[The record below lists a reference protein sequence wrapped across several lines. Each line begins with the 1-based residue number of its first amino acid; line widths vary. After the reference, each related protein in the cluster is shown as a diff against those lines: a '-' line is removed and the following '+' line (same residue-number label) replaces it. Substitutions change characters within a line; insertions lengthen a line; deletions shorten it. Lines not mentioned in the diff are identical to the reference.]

1 MSPVQP
7 PTDAELLL
15 DTDDPVETFA
25 TLYRRHVDA
34 ILRFCAS
41 RGATADT
48 AADVTS
54 DTFLSAL
61 RKRDSYDPRYPDA
74 RLWLIS
80 IAARKLIDGHR
91 RDKGDRHR
99 RDALMATAPRPT
111 DRDRDAYA
119 ALFEDESGA
128 ALDVLADLPPA
139 QRDAIRLRVVEDR
152 QYAEIAADLGLSE
165 GTARQHVSRGLAR
178 LRSRLERQP

>member
-7 PTDAELLL
+7 PSDAELLL

-25 TLYRRHVDA
+25 LLYRRHVDA

-41 RGATADT
+41 RGASADT

-54 DTFLSAL
+54 ETFLSAL
-61 RKRDSYDPRYPDA
+61 RKRRSYDPRYPDA
-74 RLWLIS
+74 RLWLIA
-80 IAARKLIDGHR
+80 IASRKLIDGHR

-119 ALFEDESGA
+119 ALFQDEGGA

-139 QRDAIRLRVVEDR
+139 QQRAIRLRVVEDR
-152 QYAEIAADLGLSE
+152 QYAEIARDLGLSE
-165 GTARQHVSRGLAR
+165 ATARQHVSRGLAR
-178 LRSRLERQP
+178 LRSRLERHP